1 MSVSQ
6 AAELENF
13 HHYVGKQLA
22 SKSTSSM
29 SPEEVVAR
37 WREEQE
43 TLTAIR
49 EGLADIEAGRTMTIE
64 EFDRDFRKRHG
75 LEEIR

>member
-6 AAELENF
+6 ATDLENF

-22 SKSTSSM
+22 SKSTCSM

-43 TLTAIR
+43 TLDAIR
-49 EGLADIEAGRTMTIE
+49 EGLADIDAGRTKTIE
-64 EFDRDFRKRHG
+64 EFDRDFRKRYG
-75 LEEIR
+75 LEENR